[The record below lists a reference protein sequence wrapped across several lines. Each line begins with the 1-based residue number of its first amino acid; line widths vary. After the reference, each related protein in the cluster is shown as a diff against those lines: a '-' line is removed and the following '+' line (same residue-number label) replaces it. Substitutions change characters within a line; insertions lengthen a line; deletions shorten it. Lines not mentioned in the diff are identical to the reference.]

1 MADKVID
8 EVNSWVENETK
19 GLIKDLFRPGSTNGD
34 TALLF
39 ANALY
44 FKGKW
49 DRKFD
54 KKLTRNMKFHLLNGK
69 TVRVPLMT
77 REKFKH
83 HHLYGSFDGYKI
95 LSIPYQSSQFYMYFF
110 LPDDTNGLP
119 TLVKRLN
126 SNPGFMNQEFKLWEE
141 EVLELWIPRFKFSFE
156 FEASETIKEMG
167 LELPFMDV
175 GKLTE
180 MVVDGGEGDEL
191 GGADFV
197 NGVSRRRTTACY
209 GARLLRHR
217 HLVCLY
223 LPRGPSRDRAAEG
236 LTVEGILEN
245 WSKIKP
251 VILEAWAENRDA
263 LIELI
268 GRVRDEWMDND
279 LATWI
284 GANR

>member
-180 MVVDGGEGDEL
+180 IVVDGGEGDEL
-191 GGADFV
+191 GG
-197 NGVSRRRTTACY
+197 G
-209 GARLLRHR
+209 
-217 HLVCLY
+217 LY
-223 LPRGPSRDRAAEG
+223 LSKVFHKSCIEVNEEGTEAGPA
-236 LTVEGILEN
+236 
-245 WSKIKP
+245 
-251 VILEAWAENRDA
+251 
-263 LIELI
+263 
-268 GRVRDEWMDND
+268 
-279 LATWI
+279 
-284 GANR
+284 